1 MTEKA
6 YFFDTYALIEIF
18 KGNENYKEYSKS
30 DIATSYFNLFELYY
44 NLIKT
49 YDKEI
54 AMKFIET
61 LKDFCVPININMI
74 FDASTFKLN
83 SPEKFS
89 YADSIGY
96 IIAKRL
102 GLKFLTGDN
111 QFKGLDDVEFV
122 K

>member
-1 MTEKA
+1 MTDNA

-18 KGNENYKEYSKS
+18 KGNANYEEYSKS
-30 DIATSYFNLFELYY
+30 DIATSYFNLLELYY

-49 YDKEI
+49 YDKKI

-61 LKDFCVPININMI
+61 LKDFCVPINIDMI

-83 SPEKFS
+83 YPKKFS

-102 GLKFLTGDN
+102 GLKFLTGDM
-111 QFKGLDDVEFV
+111 QFKELDNVEFV

>member
-1 MTEKA
+1 MTDNA

-18 KGNENYKEYSKS
+18 KGNVNYEEYSKS
-30 DIATSYFNLFELYY
+30 DIATSYFNLLELYY

-49 YDKEI
+49 YDKKI

-61 LKDFCVPININMI
+61 LKDFCVPINIDMI

-83 SPEKFS
+83 YPKKFS

-102 GLKFLTGDN
+102 GLKFLTGDM
-111 QFKGLDDVEFV
+111 QFKELDNVEFV

>member
-1 MTEKA
+1 MTDNA

-18 KGNENYKEYSKS
+18 KGNVNYEEYSKS
-30 DIATSYFNLFELYY
+30 DIATSYFNLLELYY

-61 LKDFCVPININMI
+61 LKDFCVPINIDMI

-83 SPEKFS
+83 YPKKFS

-102 GLKFLTGDN
+102 GLKFLTGDM
-111 QFKGLDDVEFV
+111 QFKELDNVEFV

>member
-1 MTEKA
+1 MTDNA

-18 KGNENYKEYSKS
+18 KGNANYEEYSKS
-30 DIATSYFNLFELYY
+30 DIATSYFNLLELYY

-61 LKDFCVPININMI
+61 LKDFCVPINIDMI

-83 SPEKFS
+83 YPKKFS

-102 GLKFLTGDN
+102 GLKFLTGDM
-111 QFKGLDDVEFV
+111 QFKELDNVEFV